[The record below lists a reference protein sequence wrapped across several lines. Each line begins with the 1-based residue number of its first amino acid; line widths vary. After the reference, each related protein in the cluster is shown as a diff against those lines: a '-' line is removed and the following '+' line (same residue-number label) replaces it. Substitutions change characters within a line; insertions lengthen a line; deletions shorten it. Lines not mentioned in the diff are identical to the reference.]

1 MKSVFIFISM
11 LGFLCLLSTPATAVL
26 LDDFSSGDLSAYT
39 KTVILDQDSAFEVSF
54 VSTGGAIQVSKSS
67 DTQAEQVL
75 FMLPTSIGIGEILRV
90 DKNAVK
96 SGSYIDFGIAVA
108 KSVTDPPE
116 IVYTSGTVSSRAN
129 YVAIYLKSQY
139 ANIGTI
145 GFNATSQVYSS
156 SGIWSSDLDAQFAA
170 TTGLYIKRLDSDSW
184 ETGYTTASGD
194 VAAHVFDGI
203 DAGGAVGLFADVRAV
218 TTYGDL
224 DNLRIVPEPS
234 TIVLVLMGLVSLGIF
249 WLRRK

>member
-1 MKSVFIFISM
+1 MKRLIVLM
-11 LGFLCLLSTPATAVL
+11 LVGMMAMAAQAVL

-39 KTVILDQDSAFEVSF
+39 KTVILDQDASFEVSF
-54 VSTGGAIQVSKSS
+54 TSTGGALQVSKSS
-67 DTQAEQVL
+67 NTQAEQVL
-75 FMLPTSIGIGEILRV
+75 FLRDDDLAIGETLRV

-96 SGSYIDFGIAVA
+96 SGSYIDFGIAIA
-108 KSVTDPPE
+108 ASLTDPAE

-145 GFNATSQVYSS
+145 GWDATSQVYSS

-170 TTGLYIKRLDSDSW
+170 TTGLYIKRIDADSW
-184 ETGYTTASGD
+184 EAGYTTTAGD
-194 VAAHVFDGI
+194 VAAYVYDGI
-203 DAGGAVGLFADVRAV
+203 NAGGAVGFFADVRAV

-224 DNLRIVPEPS
+224 DNLRIVPEPA
-234 TIVLVLMGLVSLGIF
+234 TLALLGIGG
-249 WLRRK
+249 LLAIRKRK